1 MFWSGTT
8 TLIIYKEK
16 MIDIMKIITS
26 LRESSSL
33 IKGVSQIIKNKA
45 KENRGGFIGMLLGTL
60 GSSLLEIYSQIK
72 ER

>member
-33 IKGVSQIIKNKA
+33 IKDVSQIIKNKA
-45 KENRGGFIGMLLGTL
+45 KEKRGEFIGMLLGTL
-60 GSSLLEIYSQIK
+60 GSSLLEIY
-72 ER
+72 

>member
-45 KENRGGFIGMLLGTL
+45 KEKRGGFIGMLLGTL
-60 GSSLLEIYSQIK
+60 GSSLLEIY
-72 ER
+72 

>member
-45 KENRGGFIGMLLGTL
+45 KEKRGEFIGMLLGTL
-60 GSSLLEIYSQIK
+60 GSSLLEIY
-72 ER
+72 

>member
-1 MFWSGTT
+1 
-8 TLIIYKEK
+8 

-45 KENRGGFIGMLLGTL
+45 KEKRGGFIGMLLGTL
-60 GSSLLEIYSQIK
+60 GSSLLEIY
-72 ER
+72 

>member
-1 MFWSGTT
+1 
-8 TLIIYKEK
+8 

-45 KENRGGFIGMLLGTL
+45 KEKRGEFIGMLLGTL
-60 GSSLLEIYSQIK
+60 GSSLLEIY
-72 ER
+72 

>member
-33 IKGVSQIIKNKA
+33 I
-45 KENRGGFIGMLLGTL
+45 
-60 GSSLLEIYSQIK
+60 
-72 ER
+72 